1 MEGSIYKAK
10 VYGQFFSVL
19 VSVSSFWDCYKN
31 YLWGNRFFLAKLKAE
46 GKAQGLITKQCW

>member
-1 MEGSIYKAK
+1 MDN
-10 VYGQFFSVL
+10 FFSVV

-31 YLWGNRFFLAKLKAE
+31 YLWGKRFFFLAKLKAE